1 MPKLAKNKYRT
12 LGGEVKVNSYLIS
25 IPKKVV
31 SETNI
36 KETDN
41 LKVRAENNKI
51 IIEKTTNK

>member
-36 KETDN
+36 NENDN
-41 LKVRAENNKI
+41 VKVYAEGNRI
-51 IIEKTTNK
+51 IIEKDK

>member
-12 LGGEVKVNSYLIS
+12 LSGDVKINSYLIS

-41 LKVRAENNKI
+41 LKVYAEGNRI
-51 IIEKTTNK
+51 IIEKDN